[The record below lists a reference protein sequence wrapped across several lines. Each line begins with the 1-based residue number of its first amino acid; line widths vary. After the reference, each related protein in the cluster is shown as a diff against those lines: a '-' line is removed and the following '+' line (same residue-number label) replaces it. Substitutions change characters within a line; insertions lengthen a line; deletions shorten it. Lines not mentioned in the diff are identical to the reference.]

1 MTNMASF
8 FLIIVLII
16 CAKLMKDIEI
26 SSHKRA
32 GVEDEV
38 STMPTLIAEAE
49 DQPAIVMVADADVI
63 PSTPLTQREVEVR
76 EVEALLTSRKKEENE
91 AAADSELFVA
101 MATPPVEDIPMDS
114 LLKQAEEV
122 AINTMSSVVKRVTV
136 KNATK
141 PKKIKTEP
149 AASPLARLLAQELN
163 LKLVDI
169 GKGSGKNGRILIDD
183 VRKFQ
188 AKVEEAKKSISAS
201 GAYFASV
208 SA

>member
-1 MTNMASF
+1 
-8 FLIIVLII
+8 
-16 CAKLMKDIEI
+16 MKDIEV
-26 SSHKRA
+26 SSYKRA
-32 GVEDEV
+32 GEEGEV
-38 STMPTLIAEAE
+38 STTPTLIAEAE
-49 DQPAIVMVADADVI
+49 DQPAIVMVADTDI
-63 PSTPLTQREVEVR
+63 MPSTPLTKREVEVR
-76 EVEALLTSRKKEENE
+76 EVEALLTSKKKKENE
-91 AAADSELFVA
+91 AADSELVVA
-101 MATPPVEDIPMDS
+101 MAVATPPVEDIPMDS
-114 LLKQAEEV
+114 LLKQVEDV
-122 AINTMSSVVKRVTV
+122 AFNTISSVVKRVTV

-169 GKGSGKNGRILIDD
+169 GKGTGKNGRILIDD

-188 AKVEEAKKSISAS
+188 AKVEEAKKSISSS

>member
-1 MTNMASF
+1 
-8 FLIIVLII
+8 
-16 CAKLMKDIEI
+16 MKDIEV
-26 SSHKRA
+26 SSYKRA
-32 GVEDEV
+32 GEEGEV
-38 STMPTLIAEAE
+38 STTPTLIAEAE
-49 DQPAIVMVADADVI
+49 DQPAVVMVADTDI
-63 PSTPLTQREVEVR
+63 MPSTPLTKREVEVR
-76 EVEALLTSRKKEENE
+76 EVEALLTSKKKKENE
-91 AAADSELFVA
+91 AADSELVVA
-101 MATPPVEDIPMDS
+101 MAVATPPVEDIPMDS
-114 LLKQAEEV
+114 LLKQVEDV
-122 AINTMSSVVKRVTV
+122 AFNTMSSVVKRVTV

-169 GKGSGKNGRILIDD
+169 GKGTGKNGRILIDD

-188 AKVEEAKKSISAS
+188 AKVEEAKKSISSS

>member
-1 MTNMASF
+1 
-8 FLIIVLII
+8 
-16 CAKLMKDIEI
+16 MKDIEV
-26 SSHKRA
+26 SSYKRA
-32 GVEDEV
+32 GEEGEV
-38 STMPTLIAEAE
+38 STTPTLIAEAE
-49 DQPAIVMVADADVI
+49 DQPAIVMVADTDI
-63 PSTPLTQREVEVR
+63 MPSTPLTKREVEVR
-76 EVEALLTSRKKEENE
+76 EVEALLTSKKKKENE
-91 AAADSELFVA
+91 AADSELVVA
-101 MATPPVEDIPMDS
+101 MAVATPPVEDIPMDS
-114 LLKQAEEV
+114 LLKQVEDV
-122 AINTMSSVVKRVTV
+122 AFNTMSSVVKRVTV

-169 GKGSGKNGRILIDD
+169 GKGTGKNGRILIDD

-188 AKVEEAKKSISAS
+188 AKVEEAKKSISSS